1 VSAREGETATMV
13 ALRVLEVALPLGVA
27 TVQAIRAAIEAS
39 RPDVRI
45 ADPPPA
51 SRYAEILAEDEETIA
66 RRFGGRVA
74 STLPPPKGDNET

>member
-1 VSAREGETATMV
+1 MSAREETATTI

-27 TVQAIRAAIEAS
+27 TVQAIREAIEAS

-51 SRYAEILAEDEETIA
+51 SRYAEILAEDEASIA

-74 STLPPPKGDNET
+74 PQVPGGDGSESG